1 MQIKI
6 NHRWDLTEEEAKRL
20 QSELSSYVREEKL
33 SSKPKLVAGVD
44 ISYNVGSN
52 LLFAG
57 VVILSADDLSIVE
70 KVVVSDVSRFP
81 YIPGLLS
88 FRETPPLI
96 QAFSKLKNEPDLIF
110 VDGQGI
116 AHPRYFGIASHIGV
130 LYDKPT
136 IGVAKSI
143 LVGTPD
149 EIPRKKGEYSY
160 LRYMGKIVGALL
172 RTVEGGDPIVVSV
185 GHRITLDEAISLTYS
200 MCRGFRIPEPTRLAH
215 VIVNEERRKKR
226 GGT

>member
-1 MQIKI
+1 MLPKL
-6 NHRWDLTEEEAKRL
+6 NHRWDVSEQEAKRIQL
-20 QSELSSYVREEKL
+20 ELSSLVREQKL
-33 SSKPKLVAGVD
+33 TSKPKIIAGVD

-57 VVILSADDLSIVE
+57 VVILSTDDLSIIE
-70 KVVVSDVSRFP
+70 KVVVAEESKFP

-96 QAFSKLKNEPDLIF
+96 QAFSKIKHEPDIIF

-116 AHPRYFGIASHIGV
+116 AHPRFFGIASHIGV
-130 LYDKPT
+130 IYDKPS

-149 EIPRKKGEYSY
+149 RIPTKIGEFSYIRYKG
-160 LRYMGKIVGALL
+160 RIIGALL
-172 RTVEGGDPIVVSV
+172 CSQEGREPIIVSI
-185 GHRITLDEAISLTYS
+185 GHKITLEEAIELTKKACLGY
-200 MCRGFRIPEPTRLAH
+200 RIPEPTRLAH
-215 VIVNEERRKKR
+215 LVVNEARRSSKVK
-226 GGT
+226 